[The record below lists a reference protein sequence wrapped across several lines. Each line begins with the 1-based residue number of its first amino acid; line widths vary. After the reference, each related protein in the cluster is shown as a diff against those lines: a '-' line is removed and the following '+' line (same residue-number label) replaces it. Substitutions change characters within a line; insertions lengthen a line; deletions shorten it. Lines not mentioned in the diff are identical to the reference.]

1 MDGLLRMDRCT
12 AEIVMQYR
20 AFGLDRKQDT
30 PSQSSPEC
38 SLPCHGGDRR
48 FKSDRGCLNV
58 RSPDCRRSE
67 TGPAISLG
75 VAWSP
80 SGRGSRFKPGTVW
93 GQISPTRLIIVT
105 GTVAQFGR
113 GARLRTELL
122 GVRISPVLLWGFVSH
137 GSLSVKPLSI
147 NSEVVMR
154 GSIPSKLNLLRPPGP
169 QSEKICDTSIS
180 RSIA

>member
-1 MDGLLRMDRCT
+1 MSSWHGWFITNGSLHRRDSYAIPCVRPGQKTRHAL
-12 AEIVMQYR
+12 AEQSRVLATLSR
-20 AFGLDRKQDT
+20 WR
-30 PSQSSPEC
+30 PSVQIRP
-38 SLPCHGGDRR
+38 G
-48 FKSDRGCLNV
+48 V
-58 RSPDCRRSE
+58 PDCRRSE